1 MLAGNI
7 SNRAYDTEPYEAFIT
22 IYWFDVFDSPHRVGE
37 PNTQLKTLA
46 WTLLPNVKAHQRATA
61 LGLTSDGRWKNPKS
75 NYATREY
82 RTENDARRL
91 VVIERS

>member
-1 MLAGNI
+1 MLPGQV

-22 IYWFDVFDSPHRVGE
+22 IYWFDMFDSRHRVGE
-37 PNTQLKTLA
+37 SVLVK
-46 WTLLPNVKAHQRATA
+46 NVSMRSAKRQAHQRATA